1 MYNYFHIFC
10 EESVIYKISAE
21 ENGKTVKDILRYGV
35 GLSLAFTKQLKFLD
49 NGIMLNG
56 ERVTVRK
63 IVHEGDLL
71 FLATEDIQKDG
82 VLTPTP
88 LPLDIVYE
96 DEYIVLPNK
105 SADMPTHPSHNH
117 RGDTLADALAYK
129 YQEEGLPFVFRAI
142 SRLDRNTSGI
152 LLIAKDRISASRLSQ
167 AMKDGNITK
176 KYIAILNG
184 ELDADEGT
192 IDTYIKREAESII
205 FRKVCGFNEGGD
217 RAITKYTVLA
227 RKNGYSL
234 VLASPIT
241 GRTHQ
246 LRVHFAHIGAPILGD
261 DMYGEASPLINRHAL
276 HALSLSFEH
285 PRTQESLTVCAPPCE
300 DMSKLISLLFDEYAL
315 KL

>member
-1 MYNYFHIFC
+1 M
-10 EESVIYKISAE
+10 IYKISAE
-21 ENGKTVKDILRYGV
+21 ENGKTVKEILRYGV

-63 IVHEGDLL
+63 TVATGDIL
-71 FLATEDIQKDG
+71 FLATEDVQREG

-88 LPLDIVYE
+88 LPLDIAYE
-96 DEYIVLPNK
+96 DEYIVMPNK

-152 LLIAKDRISASRLSQ
+152 LLIAKDRISASRLS
-167 AMKDGNITK
+167 ASMKSGDINK
-176 KYIAILNG
+176 KYIAILDG
-184 ELDADEGT
+184 ELNADEGT

-205 FRKVCGFNEGGD
+205 FRKVCNEGEGGD
-217 RAITKYTVLA
+217 RAITKYKVLS
-227 RKNGYSL
+227 RKNGYTL

-246 LRVHFAHIGAPILGD
+246 LRVHFSHIGAAILGD
-261 DMYGEASPLINRHAL
+261 DMYGTTSPIISRHAL
-276 HALSLSFEH
+276 HALSLEFIH
-285 PRTQESLTVCAPPCE
+285 PRTNEPLVVSAPPSE
-300 DMSKLISLLFDEYAL
+300 DMSRAITEIFGESILLDIINQC
-315 KL
+315 KK

>member
-1 MYNYFHIFC
+1 M
-10 EESVIYKISAE
+10 IYKISAE

-71 FLATEDIQKDG
+71 FLATEDVQKEG
-82 VLTPTP
+82 ILTPTA

-129 YQEEGLPFVFRAI
+129 YQQEGFPFVFRAI

-152 LLIAKDRISASRLSQ
+152 LLIAKDRISASHLSSS
-167 AMKDGNITK
+167 MKNGNITK
-176 KYIAILNG
+176 KYIAILDG
-184 ELDADEGT
+184 ELPYDEGI
-192 IDTYIKREAESII
+192 IDTYIKRENESII
-205 FRKVCGFNEGGD
+205 FRKVCSENEGGD
-217 RAITKYTVLA
+217 RAITKYKVLS

-246 LRVHFAHIGAPILGD
+246 LRVHFAHAGAAILGD
-261 DMYGEASPLINRHAL
+261 DMYGDASSFISRHAL
-276 HALSLSFEH
+276 HALSLSFPH
-285 PRTQESLTVCAPPCE
+285 PHTQENMTISAPPSE
-300 DMSKLISLLFDEYAL
+300 DMAKLITDFFEEDINSIINHITE
-315 KL
+315 K

>member
-1 MYNYFHIFC
+1 M
-10 EESVIYKISAE
+10 IYKISAE
-21 ENGKTVKDILRYGV
+21 ENGKTVKEILRYGV

-56 ERVTVRK
+56 EKVTVRRT
-63 IVHEGDLL
+63 VSAGDIL

-88 LPLDIVYE
+88 LPLDIAYE
-96 DEYIVLPNK
+96 DEYIVMPNK

-129 YQEEGLPFVFRAI
+129 YQEEGIPFVFRAI

-152 LLIAKDRISASRLSQ
+152 LLIAKDRISASRLS
-167 AMKDGNITK
+167 ASMKNGDINK
-176 KYIAILNG
+176 KYIAILEG
-184 ELDADEGT
+184 ELDFDEGT

-205 FRKVCGFNEGGD
+205 FRRVCKENEGGD
-217 RAITKYTVLA
+217 RAITKYKLLA
-227 RKNGYSL
+227 KSNGYSL

-246 LRVHFAHIGAPILGD
+246 LRVHFSHMGAPILGD
-261 DMYGEASPLINRHAL
+261 DMYGNESPLISRHAL
-276 HALSLSFEH
+276 HALSLEFIH
-285 PRTQESLTVCAPPCE
+285 PKTNTPITVCAPPSE
-300 DMSKLISLLFDEYAL
+300 DISRVIVELFGSEAL
-315 KL
+315 STVINIK

>member
-1 MYNYFHIFC
+1 M
-10 EESVIYKISAE
+10 IYKISAE
-21 ENGKTVKDILRYGV
+21 ENGKTVKEILRYGV

-63 IVHEGDLL
+63 TVTTGDVL
-71 FLATEDIQKDG
+71 FLATEDVERDG
-82 VLTPTP
+82 VLTPTS

-96 DEYIVLPNK
+96 DEYIVLPSK

-129 YQEEGLPFVFRAI
+129 YQEEGVPFVFRAI

-152 LLIAKDRISASRLSQ
+152 LLIAKDRISASRLSDS
-167 AMKDGNITK
+167 MKNGNINK
-176 KYIAILNG
+176 KYIAILDG
-184 ELDADEGT
+184 VLDSDEGV

-205 FRKVCGFNEGGD
+205 FRRVCDKNEGGD
-217 RAITKYTVLA
+217 RAITKYRVLA
-227 RKNGYSL
+227 RCDGYSL

-246 LRVHFAHIGAPILGD
+246 LRVHFSHLGAPILGD
-261 DMYGEASPLINRHAL
+261 DMYGKESPLISRHAL
-276 HALSLSFEH
+276 HALSLEFIH
-285 PRTQESLTVCAPPCE
+285 PRTNEPMLISAPPSE
-300 DMSKLISLLFDEYAL
+300 DMATLIVKLFGEDAHLDII
-315 KL
+315 KQK